1 MSGAAPGAAALQG
14 AGELRRFLAGFIG
27 LTLLSG
33 MTIGMNKVLATMFGL
48 HLGVSNFQLAL
59 ISSAESCAMALG
71 TLPAG
76 RILARGNPKTLYAG
90 VSLALS
96 ALFCILP
103 WLPGW
108 QWVAL
113 LMFLVGLC
121 IALRVVAMSTVF
133 LVRLPALGQG
143 KAGWYKGTLT
153 FGMQFAGPLTGNY
166 VIAHL
171 GLHAGFLVSSAMFA
185 ILAVLGW
192 QVLPTHAG
200 HRAGGGTAAGASGW
214 GELLRLPAVRTTYL
228 FEVLAS
234 FTASSVGVFSIL
246 LALQVLHWP
255 HEHAVWLMAVQ
266 GLSYVVVL
274 LGLGTAVLG
283 SPQRERIYGAAH
295 LAIMAALVLLGMLP
309 STVSYLAASVLL
321 GLGLGVNALVNTH
334 RIAHAPVD
342 KARVSAHLTLFGMA
356 AGTMG
361 ALAAGRLGDL
371 IGLRNV
377 FLLWLLPW
385 LAAWLFYHL
394 RAEPSAAHQGET
406 LR

>member
-1 MSGAAPGAAALQG
+1 MSGALPGAVALDGG
-14 AGELRRFLAGFIG
+14 AELQRFLAGFIG

-76 RILARGNPKTLYAG
+76 RILARGNPKYLYAG
-90 VSLALS
+90 ISLTLS
-96 ALFCILP
+96 LLFCILP

-133 LVRLPALGQG
+133 LVRLPELGQG

-153 FGMQFAGPLTGNY
+153 FGMQFAGPLAGNY

-171 GLHAGFLVSSAMFA
+171 GLHQGFLVSALMFA

-192 QVLPTHAG
+192 QVLPAHAG
-200 HRAGGGTAAGASGW
+200 HRGGASRGAHGW
-214 GELLRLPAVRTTYL
+214 GELLRLPAVRSTYL
-228 FEVLAS
+228 FEALAS

-246 LALQVLHWP
+246 LAIQVLHWP
-255 HEHAVWLMAVQ
+255 RQHAVWLMAVQ
-266 GLSYVVVL
+266 GLAFVAVL
-274 LGLGTAVLG
+274 LGLGKAVLG
-283 SPQRERIYGAAH
+283 SRHRDRFYGSAH
-295 LAIMAALVLLGMLP
+295 LAIMAALLLLGLLP
-309 STVSYLAASVLL
+309 STASYLCASGLL
-321 GLGLGVNALVNTH
+321 GLGLGVNALVNTD

-342 KARVSAHLTLFGMA
+342 KARISAHLTLLGMA
-356 AGTMG
+356 AGTLG

-385 LAAWLFYHL
+385 LAAWLFHHP
-394 RAEPSAAHQGET
+394 RAGTPAAPRGESI
-406 LR
+406 R

>member
-1 MSGAAPGAAALQG
+1 MSGVVPGAVPLAG
-14 AGELRRFLAGFIG
+14 SGELRRFLVGFIG

-48 HLGVSNFQLAL
+48 HLGVCNFQLAL

-90 VSLALS
+90 VSLTLS

-108 QWVAL
+108 KWVAL

-133 LVRLPALGQG
+133 LVRLPALGHG
-143 KAGWYKGTLT
+143 RAGWYKGTLT
-153 FGMQFAGPLTGNY
+153 FGMQFAGPLVGNY
-166 VIAHL
+166 VIAHT
-171 GLHAGFLVSSAMFA
+171 GLQAGFLVSALMFA
-185 ILAVLGW
+185 ILALLGW
-192 QVLPTHAG
+192 QVLPAHAG
-200 HRAGGGTAAGASGW
+200 HTQGKGTAAGASGW
-214 GELLRLPAVRTTYL
+214 TELLRLPVVRTTYL

-246 LALQVLHWP
+246 LAIQVLGWP
-255 HEHAVWLMAVQ
+255 QRHAVWLMAVQ
-266 GLSYVVVL
+266 GLSYVAVL
-274 LGLGTAVLG
+274 LGLGNAVLG
-283 SPQRERIYGAAH
+283 SRWRAHYYGAAH
-295 LAIMAALVLLGMLP
+295 LAIMAALLLLGLLP
-309 STVSYLAASVLL
+309 TSASYLCAAGLL

-342 KARVSAHLTLFGMA
+342 KARVSAHLTLLGMA
-356 AGTMG
+356 AGTLG

-371 IGLRNV
+371 VGLRNV

-385 LAAWLFYHL
+385 LAAWMFHYL
-394 RAEPSAAHQGET
+394 RPGAPGAAQGDSI
-406 LR
+406 

>member
-1 MSGAAPGAAALQG
+1 MSGAVPGLADSHG
-14 AGELRRFLAGFIG
+14 PSELRRFLAGFIG

-90 VSLALS
+90 VSLTLS

-133 LVRLPALGQG
+133 LVRLPALGRG

-171 GLHAGFLVSSAMFA
+171 GLQAGFLVSALMFA

-192 QVLPTHAG
+192 QVLPTSAG
-200 HRAGGGTAAGASGW
+200 HRGGGAAAGASGW

-266 GLSYVVVL
+266 GLSYVAVL
-274 LGLGTAVLG
+274 LGLGNAVLG

-295 LAIMAALVLLGMLP
+295 LAIMAALLLLGLWP
-309 STVSYLAASVLL
+309 STPGYLAASVLL

-356 AGTMG
+356 AGTVG

-371 IGLRNV
+371 IGLRKV

-385 LAAWLFYHL
+385 LAAWLFHHL
-394 RAEPSAAHQGET
+394 RAGRPAPHQGET

>member
-1 MSGAAPGAAALQG
+1 MSGAAPAVAAVDGGAA
-14 AGELRRFLAGFIG
+14 LRRFLAGFIG

-59 ISSAESCAMALG
+59 ISSAETCAMALG

-76 RILARGNPKTLYAG
+76 RILARGNPKYLYAG
-90 VSLALS
+90 VSLVLS
-96 ALFCILP
+96 LLFCILP

-133 LVRLPALGQG
+133 LVRLPELGQG

-153 FGMQFAGPLTGNY
+153 FGMQFAGPLSGNY
-166 VIAHL
+166 IIAHL
-171 GLHAGFLVSSAMFA
+171 GLQAGFLVSALMFA

-192 QVLPTHAG
+192 QVLPAHAG
-200 HRAGGGTAAGASGW
+200 HGPAGGAERGAATW
-214 GELLRLPAVRTTYL
+214 GELLRLPVVRTTYL

-246 LALQVLHWP
+246 LAIQVLQWP
-255 HEHAVWLMAVQ
+255 REHAVWLMAVQ
-266 GLSYVVVL
+266 GLSFVAVL
-274 LGLGTAVLG
+274 LGLGKAVLG
-283 SPQRERIYGAAH
+283 SPWRDRCYGAAH
-295 LAIMAALVLLGMLP
+295 LAIMAALLLLGLWP
-309 STVSYLAASVLL
+309 STAGYLCASGLL
-321 GLGLGVNALVNTH
+321 GLGLGVNTLVNTDS
-334 RIAHAPVD
+334 IAHAPVD

-356 AGTMG
+356 AGTLG

-371 IGLRNV
+371 VGLRNV

-385 LAAWLFYHL
+385 LAAWLFHHL
-394 RAEPSAAHQGET
+394 RAGRPAAITGERT
-406 LR
+406 